1 MREIFRFILKLL
13 VYIRSMEALKNPWL
27 LPISI
32 VVITLIFW
40 TVFINKDARYFL
52 GLIGG
57 ALRRLLRII
66 TQ

>member
-1 MREIFRFILKLL
+1 MEDIFRFILKLF

-32 VVITLIFW
+32 VVIILIFW
-40 TVFINKDARYFL
+40 TVFINRDARYFL
-52 GLIGG
+52 SMIGG

-66 TQ
+66 AQ